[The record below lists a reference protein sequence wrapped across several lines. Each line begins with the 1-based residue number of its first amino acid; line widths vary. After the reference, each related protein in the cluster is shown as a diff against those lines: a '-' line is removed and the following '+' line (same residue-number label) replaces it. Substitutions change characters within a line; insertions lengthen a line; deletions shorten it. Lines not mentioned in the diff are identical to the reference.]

1 MARPQ
6 NPHPNERLGVD
17 ALLTRL
23 SDVLALFGIAGG
35 TPHQA
40 DTTNTDLRA
49 FVQCGKGT
57 QI

>member
-23 SDVLALFGIAGG
+23 SDVLALSGITGG
-35 TPHQA
+35 KPHHA
-40 DTTNTDLRA
+40 DTINADLLA
-49 FVQCGKGT
+49 FVQS
-57 QI
+57 